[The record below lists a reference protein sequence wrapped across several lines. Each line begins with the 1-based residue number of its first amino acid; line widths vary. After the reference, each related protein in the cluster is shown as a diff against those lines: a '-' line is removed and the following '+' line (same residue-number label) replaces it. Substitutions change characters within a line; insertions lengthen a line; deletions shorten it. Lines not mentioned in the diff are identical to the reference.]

1 MSHFPLLYFSVT
13 LICMLVL
20 YYSLALYSYSIFISG
35 GLYCRIY
42 AFYVHYPEEGNNN
55 TLTLTF
61 TAKFA
66 SIIIERS
73 IVLKNYAGIKFEGVA
88 SFFIQGSHT
97 YTCTWHGP
105 YSSR

>member
-1 MSHFPLLYFSVT
+1 MYART
-13 LICMLVL
+13 I
-20 YYSLALYSYSIFISG
+20 SLSRTSYSIFISG

-61 TAKFA
+61 RAKFA

-73 IVLKNYAGIKFEGVA
+73 IVLKNYVGIKFEGVA
-88 SFFIQGSHT
+88 SFFRYIVIPTHVLAWSIQQ
-97 YTCTWHGP
+97 
-105 YSSR
+105 